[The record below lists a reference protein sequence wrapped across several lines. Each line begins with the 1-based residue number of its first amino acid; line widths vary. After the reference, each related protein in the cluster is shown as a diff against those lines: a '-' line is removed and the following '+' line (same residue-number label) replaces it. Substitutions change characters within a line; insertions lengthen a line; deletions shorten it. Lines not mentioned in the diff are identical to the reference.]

1 MYNFFQVRFVTVFVN
16 WKNENYIFTIWKMEW
31 DGIKHKKKISSMLEE
46 HCIINTGQTC
56 VVPMCTYLKIQ

>member
-1 MYNFFQVRFVTVFVN
+1 
-16 WKNENYIFTIWKMEW
+16 MEW
-31 DGIKHKKKISSMLEE
+31 NKTQREQEEKKKEFSVLEE